1 MDLKLVEKIAE
12 AVLYEGYILYP
23 YRASTVKNRQRFNFG
38 VLTPKSY
45 SEAHSGTE
53 KWQSQT
59 QCPVSKSAALDVKAR
74 FLRLCLREVQQ
85 FDPVAGE
92 FHPVESLEVDG
103 KLYQTW
109 QEAVECEAGAQEL
122 ELKELVQKPHRVEF
136 SFPAGE
142 TSEPLRDENRDIV
155 GAIVRRQ
162 FALAGELEISAAA
175 AGENLCRL
183 TVLLSNTTPFEEAKT
198 KSRDDALLQSL
209 ASAHLI
215 LTVRNGELVSLLD
228 PPEEFAAAAAGCE
241 NIGTYPVLVGTEGE
255 RDCMLSS
262 PIILY
267 DYPQIAPES
276 PGELFDGTEIDEI
289 LMLRIMTMTDDEK
302 REMQA
307 IDERT
312 RKMLE
317 RTETLPPE
325 QFMKLHG
332 VLRNPRALADE

>member
-1 MDLKLVEKIAE
+1 MDLKLVEKIVE

-23 YRASTVKNRQRFNFG
+23 YRASAVKNRQRFNFG

-45 SEAHSGTE
+45 SEAHNGTE
-53 KWQSQT
+53 RWQSQT
-59 QCPVSKSAALDVKAR
+59 QCPVSAAAALDVKAR
-74 FLRLCLREVQQ
+74 FLRLCLREVQRLDQ
-85 FDPVAGE
+85 TTGE
-92 FHPVESLEVDG
+92 FHPVESLDVDG

-109 QEAVECEAGAQEL
+109 QEAVECEAGAPEL
-122 ELKELVQKPHRVEF
+122 ELKTLTEKPHRVNF
-136 SFPAGE
+136 SFPAAE
-142 TSEPLRDENRDIV
+142 SSEPLRDKDRNIV

-162 FALAGELEISAAA
+162 FALAGELEITAAP

-183 TVLLSNTTPFEEAKT
+183 TVLLSNTTPFEEAQN
-198 KSRDDALLQSL
+198 KSRDDALLRSL

-215 LTVRNGELVSLLD
+215 LSVRNGELISLLD
-228 PPEEFAAAAAGCE
+228 PPEEFAAAAASCE
-241 NIGTYPVLVGTEGE
+241 NIGTYPVLVGTGGE

-289 LMLRIMTMTDDEK
+289 LMLRIMTMTDEEK

-307 IDERT
+307 LDERT
-312 RKMLE
+312 RKMLQ

-325 QFMKLHG
+325 EFMKLHG
-332 VLRNPRALADE
+332 ALRNPRALADE